1 MLSQHP
7 YNQGTAQ
14 PMHEK
19 KNLITKT
26 ILKKIQKDFI
36 DITLFFSLSVDAV
49 CIKRQEQTWFRDLQ
63 FCCSLYCQKRGQKKF
78 LNDIVIFFSI
88 RSLFQMFRF
97 LKNFVLFVNEMKIDG
112 SFRLLMESS
121 VHFLKIPVV
130 NGILPSPTLD

>member
-49 CIKRQEQTWFRDLQ
+49 CIKRQEQT
-63 FCCSLYCQKRGQKKF
+63 
-78 LNDIVIFFSI
+78 
-88 RSLFQMFRF
+88 
-97 LKNFVLFVNEMKIDG
+97 
-112 SFRLLMESS
+112 
-121 VHFLKIPVV
+121 
-130 NGILPSPTLD
+130 